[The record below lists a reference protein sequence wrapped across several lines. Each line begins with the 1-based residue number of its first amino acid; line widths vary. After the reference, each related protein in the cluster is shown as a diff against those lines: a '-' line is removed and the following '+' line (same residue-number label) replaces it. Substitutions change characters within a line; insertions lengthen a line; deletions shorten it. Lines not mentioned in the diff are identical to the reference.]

1 MGGVTYDTGALVAAE
16 RNSRQM
22 WALHAGYLA
31 EEVIPAVPAPV
42 LAEAWRGGSR
52 QASLSRLLRM
62 CDTEPMSEELARNV
76 GVLAGKSG
84 HDDIVDVSVVE
95 GAVRRG
101 DAVVTSNMTRI
112 RMVADATGARLR
124 IESI

>member
-1 MGGVTYDTGALVAAE
+1 MGGVTYDTGALVTAE
-16 RNSRQM
+16 RNDRQM

-31 EEVIPAVPAPV
+31 EEVIPTVPAPV

-52 QASLSRLLRM
+52 QASLTRLLRM
-62 CDTEPMSEELARNV
+62 CDTEPMTEELARNV

-95 GAVRRG
+95 GAIRRG
-101 DAVVTSNMTRI
+101 DAVVTSNTTHI
-112 RMVADATGARLR
+112 RMIADATGGRLR

>member
-16 RNSRQM
+16 RNNRQM

-31 EEVIPAVPAPV
+31 EEVIPTVPAPV

-52 QASLSRLLRM
+52 QASLIRLLRM

-76 GVLAGKSG
+76 GVLAGQSD
-84 HDDIVDVSVVE
+84 HDDIVDVCVVE
-95 GAVRRG
+95 GALRRG
-101 DAVVTSNMTRI
+101 DAVVTSNVTRI
-112 RMVADATGARLR
+112 RKVADAAGASLR
-124 IESI
+124 IEPM